1 MKAGILNLRNLFM
14 KDVRYVIPTFQRPY
28 VWTKDDQWDP
38 LWEDIQTVAERY
50 LEKLAEAGDGGAA
63 LAEQEA
69 GSHFLGAVVVQQ
81 QPSPASQPELRHVID
96 GQQRL
101 TTLQLLLDAA
111 QEVLEAR
118 GHDEGQR
125 LTHYVLNRE
134 DLTGG
139 DDSLLFKVWPSS
151 ADQAAFRR
159 AMENGSPT
167 DGFEDSA
174 IVQAHEFFHDQ
185 VEQWLAAGDDGG
197 NRRAEALEAAL
208 GSLLELV
215 VIDLDLDDDPNVIF
229 ETLNARGTGLLA
241 SDLIKNLVLH
251 TAESEGI
258 DPEQLNANHWS
269 EFDDPWWRQ
278 EVRQGRINRPRIDTY
293 LNYWLEARTQD
304 EVKTDRVF
312 STFRRYLDDAS
323 SVGTVTFDI
332 RETADIY
339 SRLQR
344 SEADEADEADDPLS
358 EFLYRWRTMDIR
370 VLTPVLLWLLGQPD
384 LRDDVLAQSLDAI
397 ESYLVRR
404 MLCRIPTQGYNRLFL
419 ELLNRLATAHVD
431 EIHEVIRDFLMRP
444 TGTRLWPDD
453 ARVRSAIE
461 ELPLYSLLTR
471 GRLRLVLE
479 AIEDLMRS
487 PKTEWP
493 NAPRGKLTI
502 EHLMPQGWREGDWPL
517 GVSGEPVEAIE
528 RRDRLVHTL
537 GNLTLVTPGLNPLL
551 SNDPWETKRTKLAK
565 HSLLQL
571 NVELTQ
577 VELWNEA
584 SIIERSRRLADRVL
598 NIWPRPLA

>member
-1 MKAGILNLRNLFM
+1 MKAGILNLRNLFL

-38 LWEDIQTVAERY
+38 LWEDVQNIAERY
-50 LEKLAEAGDGGAA
+50 LEKLAEAGEGGAA

-69 GSHFLGAVVVQQ
+69 GAHFLGAVVVQQ
-81 QPSPASQPELRHVID
+81 RPSPASQPELRHVID

-118 GHDEGQR
+118 GYAEGRR
-125 LTHYVLNRE
+125 LARYVLNHE

-139 DDSLLFKVWPSS
+139 DDALLFKVWPSS

-167 DGFEDSA
+167 EGFEDSA

-197 NRRAEALEAAL
+197 SQRAKALEAAL

-229 ETLNARGTGLLA
+229 ETLNARGTPLLA

-258 DPEQLNANHWS
+258 DPERLNADHWS
-269 EFDDPWWRQ
+269 EFDDPWWRE
-278 EVRQGRINRPRIDTY
+278 EVRQGRIVRPRIDTY
-293 LNYWLEARTQD
+293 LNYWLEARLQE
-304 EVKTDRVF
+304 EVKTDDVF
-312 STFRRYLDDAS
+312 LKFRRYLEDAS
-323 SVGTVTFDI
+323 SVGTVAFDI
-332 RETADIY
+332 RETADVY

-344 SEADEADEADDPLS
+344 SEADDPLS

-384 LRDDVLAQSLDAI
+384 VRDDVLAQSLGTI

-419 ELLNRLATAHVD
+419 ELLNRLPAAHPGEV
-431 EIHEVIRDFLMRP
+431 HKVIRDFL
-444 TGTRLWPDD
+444 TQHDTETRLWPSD

-461 ELPLYSLLTR
+461 EFPLYSLLTR
-471 GRLRLVLE
+471 GRLRLVIE
-479 AIEDLMRS
+479 AIEDSIRS
-487 PKTEWP
+487 PKTEHQRV
-493 NAPRGKLTI
+493 PRGSLTI

-517 GVSGEPVEAIE
+517 GVSDEPVEAIE

-537 GNLTLVTPGLNPLL
+537 GNLTLVTRSLNAHPL
-551 SNDPWETKRTKLAK
+551 SNAPWDTKRTGLAE
-565 HSLLQL
+565 HSRLQL
-571 NVELTQ
+571 NLELIQ
-577 VELWNEA
+577 VASWDEA
-584 SIIERSRRLADRVL
+584 SIIERSRRLADRVVT
-598 NIWPRPLA
+598 IWPRP